1 MPNGQRRQ
9 LAAGHM
15 RNAERFTTAD
25 VVAAERVILAAA
37 VGSRDGQG
45 AAHVTPQIAALAR
58 SAVEAGQG
66 FPLSAEQAGTLMR
79 LVTSDRAVD
88 AVLGPPGTGKTT
100 LMRAARA
107 AWEAQGH
114 VVAGA
119 ATAAV
124 AAQNLA
130 TESGIAAR
138 TVAQWVHRIDHGQGL
153 AGVDVLVLDEANL
166 TDDRDRAVL

>member
-1 MPNGQRRQ
+1 
-9 LAAGHM
+9 
-15 RNAERFTTAD
+15 
-25 VVAAERVILAAA
+25 
-37 VGSRDGQG
+37 
-45 AAHVTPQIAALAR
+45 
-58 SAVEAGQG
+58 
-66 FPLSAEQAGTLMR
+66 
-79 LVTSDRAVD
+79 
-88 AVLGPPGTGKTT
+88 
-100 LMRAARA
+100 MRAARA

-130 TESGIAAR
+130 AESGIAAR

-166 TDDRDRAVL
+166 TDDRDRAVLYRAAAQAGTKLVEVGDPKQLRGVGCGSLFGRVHELVGGAALTANRRQREEDERAAIAAWRDVGTPRR